1 MRVKAL
7 QFGLCAALAI
17 SGSTACALS
26 HRVKT
31 GVRDPAHTSQARTA
45 KSVHLEAHT
54 ILSERGAHTR
64 PEARPLPRRRTP
76 GDRRV
81 SESSSARSREG
92 ASAHAHAVH
101 GAPALRTAETVRKGR
116 TAGTDSRILAAHREA
131 GSSARRSTHATSVAS
146 FERQEHHGQASWVG
160 RSITPPQA
168 PAAARIGGRGASV
181 GVSAGVS
188 AGLARYS
195 EPAAIPKMTAQS
207 TAPPASGELEGVRH
221 NRKLHFSAES
231 PAAPAPRSDSATP
244 GTIPPPAPAVGPHT
258 AVPASAISARPAV
271 SAPSQPFSG
280 YSHPP
285 DFSDYDNQPARA
297 ASVQGAA
304 SAVSGARPVVKIAP
318 SPHGIVVQELVSSAG
333 AAAAPLPAPV
343 ASVVRVPAAPDDLSP
358 KVHSLPSSVP
368 SVEQQVLENRV
379 IPSLF
384 NDRGQLMMPAA
395 LKGSHEILLH
405 QNIEADREG
414 LSRIRDD
421 QDLARMRGRHEL
433 VPLPQVRGLQ
443 VDERLPMNRR
453 FARSRYRSACCG
465 RTAMRRRPKAR
476 RPHRT

>member
-1 MRVKAL
+1 
-7 QFGLCAALAI
+7 
-17 SGSTACALS
+17 
-26 HRVKT
+26 
-31 GVRDPAHTSQARTA
+31 
-45 KSVHLEAHT
+45 
-54 ILSERGAHTR
+54 
-64 PEARPLPRRRTP
+64 
-76 GDRRV
+76 
-81 SESSSARSREG
+81 
-92 ASAHAHAVH
+92 
-101 GAPALRTAETVRKGR
+101 
-116 TAGTDSRILAAHREA
+116 
-131 GSSARRSTHATSVAS
+131 
-146 FERQEHHGQASWVG
+146 
-160 RSITPPQA
+160 
-168 PAAARIGGRGASV
+168 
-181 GVSAGVS
+181 
-188 AGLARYS
+188 
-195 EPAAIPKMTAQS
+195 
-207 TAPPASGELEGVRH
+207 
-221 NRKLHFSAES
+221 
-231 PAAPAPRSDSATP
+231 
-244 GTIPPPAPAVGPHT
+244 
-258 AVPASAISARPAV
+258 
-271 SAPSQPFSG
+271 
-280 YSHPP
+280 
-285 DFSDYDNQPARA
+285 
-297 ASVQGAA
+297 
-304 SAVSGARPVVKIAP
+304 VVKIAP